1 MGNRQTIT
9 YSYSCSEKKEGETS
23 IRRNLQAREAIRER
37 PSDDI
42 HTMQD
47 AWLSNLKKN
56 ANQMFLFSKNN
67 STNVYEGKTYA
78 EVHDLS
84 RAIGS
89 AVIQHNLAS
98 LGNEDARFP
107 NLKMVGIFAKNCEE
121 WTILD
126 VSNILYGHVMIPLYD
141 TLGPEN
147 ITYCLR
153 HSGIT
158 TCFATG
164 PSITQL
170 AKTANIGNLK
180 TIVVLGSELNPA
192 D

>member
-1 MGNRQTIT
+1 MCLFT
-9 YSYSCSEKKEGETS
+9 
-23 IRRNLQAREAIRER
+23 
-37 PSDDI
+37 
-42 HTMQD
+42 
-47 AWLSNLKKN
+47 KN
-56 ANQMFLFSKNN
+56 T
-67 STNVYEGKTYA
+67 STNVYEGKTYQ
-78 EVHDLS
+78 EVHDLA
-84 RAIGS
+84 RAVGS
-89 AVIQHNLAS
+89 AIIHHKLAS
-98 LGNEDARFP
+98 IGNEDPRFQ
-107 NLKMVGIFAKNCEE
+107 NLKMVGVFAKNCEE

-126 VSNILYGHVMIPLYD
+126 VSNMLYGHVMIPLYD

-170 AKTANIGNLK
+170 AKTENIGVIK
-180 TIVVLGSELNPA
+180 TIVVLGNDLVAA